1 VPFGASMYVLGPII
15 AFVVIAALAAILRWT
30 FRSELS
36 RTQAE
41 IFAGPEDFGLL
52 CVAGVVEGDAEAR
65 IMQSLLSQ
73 AGIRSTVAPSP
84 DGRVRVLVFEK
95 EIEAAR
101 RLVGGWAV

>member
-1 VPFGASMYVLGPII
+1 MPFGASTYVLGPII
-15 AFVVIAALAAILRWT
+15 AFVVIAALALILRWT

-36 RTQAE
+36 RTEAE
-41 IFAGPEDFGLL
+41 IFADPEDYGLL
-52 CVAGVVEGDAEAR
+52 RVAGVVEGDAEAR
-65 IMQSLLSQ
+65 IMQSLLAQ

-84 DGRVRVLVFEK
+84 DGRLRVLVFEK

>member
-1 VPFGASMYVLGPII
+1 MYVLGPII
-15 AFVVIAALAAILRWT
+15 AFVVIAALAMILRWT

-36 RTQAE
+36 RTPAE
-41 IFAGPEDFGLL
+41 IFSGPEHFGLL

-73 AGIRSTVAPSP
+73 AGIRSTVAPAA
-84 DGRVRVLVFEK
+84 DGRIRVLVFEK